1 MQYILLHSSSFEPPS
16 AMAAALDA
24 DGVSLRVISGPLGL
38 DPGDLGQE
46 SGMKVLLLDVES
58 RRDFG
63 LEVLESFAQRGGA
76 VVLLGAPGECDIPE
90 EYPDDLLDALVPHPY
105 GQRQFLLA
113 LRNAYRAVANRYE
126 VLEAR
131 EEAATRTREITE
143 ITHIGSALSTERD
156 LEKLLEL
163 IVSQARRLTDADA
176 GSLYLVE
183 ERENGEQRLR
193 FKTAQNHSRPD
204 LGFKEFTVAMD
215 GASLA
220 GHVGTSRKPSVIAD
234 AYQIDPEETF
244 AFDPSFDA
252 KLGYRTRSVLTLPMQ
267 NHKGEVIGI
276 LQLINRKR
284 EFGVVLQTAADVA
297 AQVLSFDRRA
307 VDLALPLASQAAV
320 AIENSRL
327 HESIERL
334 FEGFVTAAVTAIEQR
349 DPTTSGH
356 SQRVAGMTVDLA
368 EKVDRLDLGP
378 YRDVRF
384 NREQLKELRYAGLLH
399 DFGKV
404 GVREEVLVKAK
415 KLYPA
420 ELALIEQRFDFI
432 RKSAESEFHRRRLE
446 YLERHGRSGYDLAV
460 ERLEEGYQREVTLLE
475 KMAKLVREANE
486 PTVLQHGNFE
496 ELMVLAQSQYVD
508 PHGHTHP
515 FLGEHELRSLTLRK
529 GSLGRQE
536 RREIESHVVH
546 TYRFL
551 SQIPWTRELRDV
563 PNIAYGHHEKLDGGG
578 YPRKISGDAIPIQTR
593 MMTIADIYDAL
604 TAADRPYKRAV
615 TEERA
620 LDILRDEVEG
630 EMLDRELFRV
640 FVEAKVFELFRRSV

>member
-1 MQYILLHSSSFEPPS
+1 MHYALLHSHSYEPSS
-16 AMAAALDA
+16 AIIAALAA
-24 DGVSLRVISGPLGL
+24 DGVSLCAITDPLEFSPERLGL
-38 DPGDLGQE
+38 RDGVT
-46 SGMKVLLLDVES
+46 VLLLDVES
-58 RRDFG
+58 RGLFG
-63 LEVLESFAQRGGA
+63 LEVLESLTRVGGA
-76 VVLLGAPGECDIPE
+76 VVLLGAPGEDDIPE
-90 EYPDDLLDALVPHPY
+90 AYPDALLDAFIPHPH
-105 GQRQFLLA
+105 GERQFLLT
-113 LRNAYRAVANRYE
+113 LRSAYRAAAVRHE
-126 VLEAR
+126 ILEAR
-131 EEAATRTREITE
+131 REAATRTREIAE
-143 ITHIGSALSTERD
+143 ITQIGSALSTERD
-156 LEKLLEL
+156 LEKLLQMIL
-163 IVSQARRLTDADA
+163 SQARRLTDADA
-176 GSLYLVE
+176 GSLYLAE
-183 ERENGEQRLR
+183 EHENGEQRLC
-193 FKTAQNHSRPD
+193 FKMAQNHSRPE
-204 LGFKEFTVAMD
+204 LAFKEFTVAVD

-220 GHVGTSRKPSVIAD
+220 GHAVMSRKPLVIAD
-234 AYQIDPEETF
+234 AYQLDSAATF

-267 NHKGEVIGI
+267 NHKGEVIGV

-284 EFGVVLQTAADVA
+284 QFEEVLQTAADVA

-307 VDLALPLASQAAV
+307 VELALPLASQAAV

-327 HESIERL
+327 HESIEKL

-356 SQRVAGMTVDLA
+356 SQRVADMTVNLA
-368 EKVDRLDLGP
+368 EMVDRLDLGP
-378 YRDVRF
+378 YRDVSF

-432 RKSAESEFHRRRLE
+432 KKSAESEFHRRRLE
-446 YLERHGRSGYDLAV
+446 YLERHGRSGYDQAV
-460 ERLEEGYQREVTLLE
+460 ERLEDDYQRQVNLLQR
-475 KMAKLVREANE
+475 MTNLVGEANE
-486 PTVLQHGNFE
+486 PTVLHHGDFE
-496 ELMVLAQSQYVD
+496 ELMVLAQSQYQD
-508 PHGHTHP
+508 PLGHTHP
-515 FLGEHELRSLTLRK
+515 FLGEHELRCLTLRK

-578 YPRKISGDAIPIQTR
+578 YPRKIRGDAIPIQTR